1 MKIKLTT
8 KNKEE
13 IVFVE
18 ENLGDCLTTIHIEA
32 YSKFLIS
39 LNPALQALLIEGI
52 TKTVESKKA
61 SEIISLFLEISNKT
75 GLEYSVIK

>member
-18 ENLGDCLTTIHIEA
+18 ENLGDCLTIIRIEA

-39 LNPALQALLIEGI
+39 LNPALQALLIGGI